1 MSRTVMRR
9 HTIAL
14 LAAAVL
20 APMSGAHAA
29 PPNPVGTYRMGGH
42 DVASE
47 LVLTR
52 DGKFTYFLAAGS
64 LDEQAAGT
72 WSIEG
77 STLHLVTLPKPVAA
91 VFAAGKRTQTKSSPL
106 IVQVVAPNGEGIA
119 AVDLQ
124 VGFDSGA
131 VDDGYTQT
139 YGWSLPEGEKR
150 IPRWVEFTLPI
161 YALKSQRFA
170 ITDLAGGNELTF
182 VLTPNDLGRIDFAT
196 IPIDIAPDRLTMH
209 RWGNLAVFERAQGT
223 VR

>member
-1 MSRTVMRR
+1 MSLTVMRR

-20 APMSGAHAA
+20 APMSGAPAA
-29 PPNPVGTYRMGGH
+29 PPNPAGTYRMGGH

-72 WSIEG
+72 WSIKG
-77 STLHLVTLPKPVAA
+77 SMLHLVTLPKPVAA
-91 VFAAGKRTQTKSSPL
+91 VFAAGKRRQTKVSPL
-106 IVQVVAPNGEGIA
+106 IVHVVAPNGQGIA

-124 VGFDSGA
+124 VGLDSGEPA
-131 VDDGYTQT
+131 EGYTQD

-209 RWGNLAVFERAQGT
+209 RWGNLAVFERVHGA